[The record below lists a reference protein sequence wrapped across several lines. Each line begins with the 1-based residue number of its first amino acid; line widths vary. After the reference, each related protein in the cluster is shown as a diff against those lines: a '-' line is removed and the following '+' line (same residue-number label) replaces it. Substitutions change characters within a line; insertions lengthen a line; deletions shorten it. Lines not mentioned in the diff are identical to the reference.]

1 MPSPKGNTLQQNGSG
16 LANVRS
22 GSIDE
27 RSEIYYVRKE
37 VWAKT
42 GLDCYGGCLCIGC
55 LESRLGRQLEPKDF
69 QPDHRL
75 NWLPGTERLMDRRDD

>member
-1 MPSPKGNTLQQNGSG
+1 
-16 LANVRS
+16 
-22 GSIDE
+22 
-27 RSEIYYVRKE
+27 

-75 NWLPGTERLMDRRDD
+75 NWLPGTERLMKRRED